1 MTKPR
6 LLSNLPIEDLTSE
19 TDYLGIIDKG
29 DLIKAFLIGNK
40 DQFNEIKMFSLYGEW
55 GSGKSSL
62 MKYLEKELKSDFNTF
77 FFEAWEF
84 EKDENLAMS
93 LLEFITSKNI
103 DITEELYSE
112 ILKYGGRILRGLG
125 KSIKMNIPLYP
136 NGPGIELDPS
146 AFVQELS
153 KNEELTFYNALEKFK
168 TEFRRF
174 EDKITNGE
182 NPKYNI
188 VFIDDLDR
196 CEPEQV
202 LNLLSAIK
210 LFFIYGQKTI
220 FFCGIDKKA
229 VGQAIKTKYGEIV
242 KSNEYL
248 EKIFDVSFS
257 MPEHD
262 DVLKLISVY
271 FDNREIK
278 LDKFEG
284 KLNKKIG
291 EFFIEMKFTN
301 PRRLKKILNKYL
313 ILSNFKTVLKD
324 NPKHENSIPNI
335 FINGDN
341 EGNFFETILTLYFLC
356 LYEYERD
363 SFELFNNMNLKKQA
377 LKLAVERFHSHSQK
391 EISSTVT
398 NIVDAVRFEAYTLSL
413 SSLMGRYVKGEE
425 LRGGQDLTSYR
436 RNIKFYFFIQ
446 FIDGNGAEIGS
457 GRFIDGYS
465 EFSSYYRVT
474 TKKIDYF
481 FSSYLVRNFDNLIQQ
496 DNFSNF
502 SLSKYKD
509 MIEKLL

>member
-62 MKYLEKELKSDFNTF
+62 MKYLEKELITDFNTF

-93 LLEFITSKNI
+93 LLEFITSKNS
-103 DITEELYSE
+103 DITEELFSN

-125 KSIKMNIPLYP
+125 KSIKLNIPLYQ

-146 AFVQELS
+146 AFVEELS
-153 KNEELTFYNALEKFK
+153 KNEELTFYKALENFK
-168 TEFRRF
+168 TEFIRF
-174 EDKITNGE
+174 EDRITVDGK
-182 NPKYNI
+182 PQYNI

-210 LFFIYGQKTI
+210 LFFIYGRKTI

-229 VGQAIKTKYGEIV
+229 VGQAIETKYGEIV
-242 KSNEYL
+242 KANEYL

-262 DVLKLISVY
+262 DVLKLVSVY
-271 FDNREIK
+271 FDDREIK

-284 KLNKKIG
+284 KLNEKIAD
-291 EFFIEMKFTN
+291 FFRELGFTN

-313 ILSNFKTVLKD
+313 ILVNFKEILRGNIKY
-324 NPKHENSIPNI
+324 ENSIPNI
-335 FINGDN
+335 YSSDD
-341 EGNFFETILTLYFLC
+341 GNFFETIMTLYFLY

-363 SFELFNNMNLKKQA
+363 SFDLFNNMNLKKQA
-377 LKLAVERFHSHSQK
+377 LKQAVERFHSFNQK
-391 EISSTVT
+391 EISSTITSVVGAIRLEFY
-398 NIVDAVRFEAYTLSL
+398 NLRI
-413 SSLMGRYVKGEE
+413 SSLRKRYIYGEDV
-425 LRGGQDLTSYR
+425 RGGQNIESYKRLT
-436 RNIKFYFFIQ
+436 KFYFLMQ
-446 FIDGNGAEIGS
+446 FIDGNGGEIGAS
-457 GRFIDGYS
+457 RFLEGRSDFN
-465 EFSSYYRVT
+465 SYYRVT
-474 TKKIDYF
+474 TKKIDYL
-481 FSSYLVRNFDNLIQQ
+481 FSSYLLENFDDLIQQ
-496 DNFSNF
+496 DNSSNF
-502 SLSKYKD
+502 TLSSFKE
-509 MIEKLL
+509 MIGKFL